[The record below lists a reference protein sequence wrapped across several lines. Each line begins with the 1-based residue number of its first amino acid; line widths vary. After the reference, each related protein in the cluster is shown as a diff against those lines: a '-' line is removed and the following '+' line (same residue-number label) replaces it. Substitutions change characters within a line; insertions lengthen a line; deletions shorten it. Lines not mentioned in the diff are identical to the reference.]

1 MRQRT
6 PRLAAAAA
14 TIVILGLVAGCSS
27 SGAANPAPQGDLRYG
42 SAPAV
47 GQAGSATGGQG
58 GGADTALKSSGGA
71 GGQDQVV
78 AQAPT
83 DGAKIVR
90 TGTMELQVADLQAA
104 LTAARTKVAALGGYI
119 GAEKSAAGSD
129 QPVASITYRI
139 PVARWDEAIDSL
151 HGLAL
156 NVVAEDSQAI
166 EVTSQLVDLGA
177 RIRNLQAS
185 ETALQAIAASATRIS
200 DVLDVQARLSDVR
213 GQIEQLTAQ
222 QASLQDQVAYGTMTV
237 TYGLQ
242 VAAVS
247 EAARNWNPG
256 AQVDG
261 ATASLVGILQALA
274 SAGIWFGIV
283 WLPIIAVLLVL
294 AVGLGRLGRRL
305 GLRLPRNPEP
315 TPPSAPLA
323 PEA

>member
-14 TIVILGLVAGCSS
+14 TIVILGLVAGCAS
-27 SGAANPAPQGDLRYG
+27 SGAADPAGQRDLRYG
-42 SAPAV
+42 AAPV
-47 GQAGSATGGQG
+47 PGQAGPATGGQG
-58 GGADTALKSSGGA
+58 SGADTALKSASGPA
-71 GGQDQVV
+71 
-78 AQAPT
+78 AQGELIAQGPT

-90 TGTMELQVADLQAA
+90 TGTMELQVADLEAA
-104 LTAARTKVAALGGYI
+104 LTAARTKIAGLGGYI

-139 PVARWDEAIDSL
+139 PVARWDDAIDSL

-156 NVVAEDSQAI
+156 KVVAEDSQAI

-185 ETALQAIAASATRIS
+185 ETALQAIAASATKIS

-213 GQIEQLTAQ
+213 GQIEQLAAQ

-247 EAARNWNPG
+247 EAAKNWNPG
-256 AQVDG
+256 AQVDA
-261 ATASLVGILQALA
+261 ATAGLVGILQAIA

-283 WLPIIAVLLVL
+283 WLPIIAFLVVL
-294 AVGLGRLGRRL
+294 ALLLARFGRRL
-305 GLRLPRNPEP
+305 GLHVPRNPEP
-315 TPPSAPLA
+315 TLPTTPIAPGA
-323 PEA
+323 